1 MHLPARKRNEN
12 TKIKDQLGQDDIPK
26 LASLPG
32 ERECCKRDCFL
43 KYFLFVNILK
53 YYFFMF

>member
-12 TKIKDQLGQDDIPK
+12 TKMKNQLGQDDIPK

-32 ERECCKRDCFL
+32 EREENVVREIVF
-43 KYFLFVNILK
+43 
-53 YYFFMF
+53 